1 MNQSNTRFLSFAG
14 LSLIVALA
22 PLACGG
28 DDDDEN
34 PGTAG
39 RGGSSNAGTSNG
51 GGGTKNTGGSNNT
64 GGTGN
69 GGEGANGGSLN
80 VGGDVNGAGSD
91 QGGAGGEGAVEKTRL
106 RVVHASPNAP
116 AVDVYVAGTSEAA
129 IENLAYGNA
138 TAFLEVDAGTLSFDL
153 RAAGAEAS
161 DDPAFTTE
169 EVTLEAGEE
178 YTLVAAGDFANA
190 DDEDT
195 GFRILPLQH
204 DFDAPEAGTALVRV
218 VHATSAWE
226 DVDLDLASTDD
237 VDVPGLSRFGSESNI
252 AIPTTAAQ
260 DVSFSSADSVVSE
273 LVLPRLTSESE
284 LFVIATGNPG
294 FPFRAPAN
302 GFALLVVDEDGK
314 TSWVKEN
321 PWVHALHSSDIG
333 TVDIYQSAAPTAR
346 LANDVEGGALAAF
359 QLKASTTGYTLKA
372 VDSGAANGSASGLA
386 TGGTSTLRLGEHYLA
401 YIAGATINTIQ
412 EQFDLEQPEVAL
424 LRGVHAVKPGQISAQ
439 LDFGA
444 VTSTSLSS
452 ALITS
457 VAPAGASS
465 AAGVAVDPG
474 NVLLGAA
481 AADTVTPLFATIDL
495 SGEAALR
502 EGERSFVLLT
512 GPTAAAAKL
521 YVVDTSVAGWSVR

>member
-1 MNQSNTRFLSFAG
+1 MNQTNTRFLSFAG

-22 PLACGG
+22 PLACGS
-28 DDDDEN
+28 DDDDDGN

-39 RGGSSNAGTSNG
+39 RGGSSSAGTST
-51 GGGTKNTGGSNNT
+51 GGTKNTAGNNT

-69 GGEGANGGSLN
+69 AAGDGANGGSLN
-80 VGGDVNGAGSD
+80 MGGDVNGVGGD
-91 QGGAGGEGAVEKTRL
+91 QGGAGGEAPVEKTRL

-129 IENLAYGNA
+129 VENLTYGKA
-138 TAFLEVDAGTLSFDL
+138 TEFLEVDAGTLSFDL
-153 RAAGAEAS
+153 RAAGAEATE
-161 DDPAFTTE
+161 DPAFTTE

-204 DFDAPEAGTALVRV
+204 DFDEPKAGTALVRV

-226 DVDLDLASTDD
+226 DVDLDLASTED

-252 AIPTTAAQ
+252 ALPTTAAE
-260 DVSFSSADSVVSE
+260 DISFSDADSVVSE
-273 LVLPRLTSESE
+273 LVLPKLTSESE

-302 GFALLVVDEDGK
+302 GFALLVVDQDGK

-333 TVDIYQSAAPTAR
+333 PVDIYQSAAPTAR
-346 LANDVEGGALAAF
+346 LADDVEGGALTAF
-359 QLKASTTGYTLKA
+359 QLKASTGGYTLKA

-401 YIAGATINTIQ
+401 YIAGATIDTIQ
-412 EQFDLEQPEVAL
+412 EQFDLEQPDNAL

-444 VTSTSLSS
+444 VTGTSLSS

-465 AAGVAVDPG
+465 ADGVTVDPG
-474 NVLLGAA
+474 NVVLGAA

-495 SGEAALR
+495 SGDNALR

-512 GPTAAAAKL
+512 GATAATSKL
-521 YVVDTSVAGWSVR
+521 YLVDTSVAGWSVR